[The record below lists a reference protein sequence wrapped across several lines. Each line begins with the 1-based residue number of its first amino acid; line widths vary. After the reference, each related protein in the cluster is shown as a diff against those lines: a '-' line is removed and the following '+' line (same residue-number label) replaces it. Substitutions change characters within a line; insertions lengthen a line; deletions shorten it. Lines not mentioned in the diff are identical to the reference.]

1 MELRDDPYARARE
14 WKESTGGRVVGFFC
28 CYAPE
33 ELIYAAGALPVRITG
48 ENRTV
53 SKAGAHLQS
62 YCCSLARTGLDMA
75 LTGDLGFLD
84 GTVFVHTCDTMQRLS
99 DIWRLDAG
107 YAFHVDFVLPVRF
120 EGKPAIEYTRAELG
134 LVRTK
139 LGAALG
145 QFDDEAIASSIKV
158 YNRNRALLTE
168 LYDLRRGDPGIMPSD
183 QAIWVVASSA
193 LMDKAEHNELL
204 EEIIDDLKTS
214 SPLEGEDRG
223 GGEAR
228 TRLFGVGSVMDQWEF
243 LRMLEEL
250 GGTFADD
257 DFCTGHRYFEG
268 DVSEGGDPLD
278 AITDRLM
285 ERGQC
290 ACKHM
295 PDKNRSE
302 RIVQR
307 ARACGAKGAIFFQ
320 FKFCEPHGFDYPFI
334 KTALGDAGFATLEL
348 EIEQG
353 SVSIEQLRT
362 RVEALLE
369 TVTAV

>member
-1 MELRDDPYARARE
+1 MSTALARLMELRNDPYARARA
-14 WKESTGGRVVGFFC
+14 WKERTGGRVVGFFC

-75 LTGDLGFLD
+75 LTGDLALLD

-99 DIWRLDAG
+99 DIWRLNAG

-120 EGKPAIEYTRAELG
+120 EGKLATEYTRAELG
-134 LVRTK
+134 LVRSK
-139 LGAALG
+139 LANALG
-145 QFDDEAIASSIKV
+145 QFDDDTIRESIGV
-158 YNRNRALLTE
+158 YNRNRALLGE
-168 LYDLRRGDPGIMPSD
+168 LYDLRREDPGIMPCD
-183 QAIWVVASSA
+183 QAVWIVASAA
-193 LMDKAEHNELL
+193 LMDKAEHNEIL
-204 EEIIDDLKTS
+204 EEILVDLRGAS
-214 SPLEGEDRG
+214 SGPEK
-223 GGEAR
+223 

-243 LRMLEEL
+243 LRMMEDL

-268 DVSEGGDPLD
+268 DVSEEGDPLD
-278 AITDRLM
+278 ALTARLM

-290 ACKHM
+290 ACKHT
-295 PDKNRSE
+295 PDRE
-302 RIVQR
+302 RPARIVQR
-307 ARACGAKGAIFFQ
+307 ARACGARGAIFFQ

-334 KTALGDAGFATLEL
+334 KTALDDAGFSTLEL
-348 EIEQG
+348 EFEQG

-369 TVTAV
+369 TVSA